1 MNRVVERCL
10 AGMALVLLATFASG
24 DSSSTF
30 PGPSPDGGAL
40 TSDDQTAIQ
49 LVRTIDVPDADA
61 AQIRRILLL
70 GSPLTECL
78 TNLFYYSFAVSN
90 KSDRTTL
97 QVEIHRPF
105 LPGLFTTTHFLENG
119 NWTSC
124 KLPPYP
130 EFFDGLTAR
139 HFIRSWL
146 ETEDDWL
153 NANTPTVPSKLVDLL
168 VGPEL
173 DFQANYYQTGW
184 KWLSVPPMAERR
196 FSVLAVPV
204 YWPSPILFQFGC
216 RRIETPID
224 HMESDYAPSPQTIL
238 FSPLVDGKRA
248 IRFASPE
255 EQRAI
260 LASSR
265 ARTLWQVYR
274 DHDWR
279 HDLELLQEWKHETES
294 TEPLM
299 KPPYDP
305 FHRQRSRA
313 LNESTDAKT
322 DSSEAISFS
331 P

>member
-1 MNRVVERCL
+1 M
-10 AGMALVLLATFASG
+10 
-24 DSSSTF
+24 
-30 PGPSPDGGAL
+30 

-105 LPGLFTTTHFLENG
+105 LPGLFATAHFLEDG

-124 KLPPYP
+124 ELPPYP
-130 EFFDGLTAR
+130 EYCDGLTAR
-139 HFIRSWL
+139 YFIRSWL
-146 ETEDDWL
+146 ETEDDWM
-153 NANTPTVPSKLVDLL
+153 NAETPTVPPKLVDLL

-173 DFQANYYQTGW
+173 SFQANYYETGW
-184 KWLSVPPMAERR
+184 KWLSVPPMEERC

-204 YWPSPILFQFGC
+204 SWPSPLLFRFGC
-216 RRIETPID
+216 RRIEKQVD
-224 HMESDYAPSPQTIL
+224 HMESDYRPVPQAVL
-238 FSPLVDGKRA
+238 FSPLLDGRRA
-248 IRFASPE
+248 IRFATQE
-255 EQRAI
+255 EQSAV

-265 ARTLWQVYR
+265 TRTLWQVYW

-279 HDLELLQEWKHETES
+279 YDLELLQEWKHETES

>member
-1 MNRVVERCL
+1 MMPFMQSRFLCVASFLLSVCAVADMTSNP
-10 AGMALVLLATFASG
+10 AGQAADG
-24 DSSSTF
+24 D
-30 PGPSPDGGAL
+30 
-40 TSDDQTAIQ
+40 AIQ
-49 LVRTIDVPDADA
+49 IDGQAAVRLVRTIDVPETDT
-61 AQIRRILLL
+61 AQIRRILQL
-70 GSPLTECL
+70 GSPLMESL

-279 HDLELLQEWKHETES
+279 HDLELLQEWKRETELK
-294 TEPLM
+294 EPLM
-299 KPPYDP
+299 KPPCNP
-305 FHRQRSRA
+305 FHRKRS
-313 LNESTDAKT
+313 LVLDEFTNTKT
-322 DSSEAISFS
+322 GSSEAISFS